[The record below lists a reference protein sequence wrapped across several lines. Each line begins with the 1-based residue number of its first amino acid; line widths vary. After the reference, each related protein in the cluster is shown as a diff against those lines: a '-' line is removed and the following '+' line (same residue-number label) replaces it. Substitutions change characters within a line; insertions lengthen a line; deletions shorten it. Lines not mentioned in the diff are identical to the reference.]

1 MKRMTRLAATL
12 TVLAAAG
19 YGLVFASRYSDG
31 RSVSKWTTAAA
42 PAVPEKEAQPA
53 PVRAVAH
60 SEQQTRARPGS
71 CASQTWPYIA
81 PECITGTAE
90 PAKVT
95 ERSVPNVEGPSS
107 ILLRPTKA
115 PDVLLDPE
123 STSSLPVVSSTRTV
137 TESARTT
144 EPRGR
149 RAEIRKAKRLK
160 SQARVAGP
168 SHARLD
174 GRRLGATR
182 PRKHPLPTA
191 VAQELP
197 AAPPATRASE
207 PIQFRLADRGN

>member
-1 MKRMTRLAATL
+1 MTRLAATL

-19 YGLVFASRYSDG
+19 YGLVFASRYSDA
-31 RSVSKWTTAAA
+31 RSVSKWTSAEA
-42 PAVPEKEAQPA
+42 PAVREAQPA

-90 PAKVT
+90 PAT

-137 TESARTT
+137 MESTRTT

-149 RAEIRKAKRLK
+149 RAEIRKAKTLK
-160 SQARVAGP
+160 SQARVEGP

-182 PRKHPLPTA
+182 PRKHPLRTA
-191 VAQELP
+191 VAQEPP